1 MCFLIALQYVKHC
14 YLFEGI
20 TRHKINL
27 FTVWFRVSSYLP
39 FCWSANNPSTLCID
53 LLEIFKLLWKNFLQ
67 NINWFE
73 KKWFRLIA
81 VIKNHIKFS
90 LLPECFVLQ
99 VLVPLNVLVRSVN
112 ISFFDLGSLKFLR
125 NFRYHYFH
133 YCNCQ
138 SYRVVLMIFISK
150 TVRIKR

>member
-1 MCFLIALQYVKHC
+1 MRELQGTKLICSQYDSVSRHICLFVEVQIILQLYVLICLKFSNYYEKTSC
-14 YLFEGI
+14 K
-20 TRHKINL
+20 T
-27 FTVWFRVSSYLP
+27 S
-39 FCWSANNPSTLCID
+39 ID
-53 LLEIFKLLWKNFLQ
+53 LK
-67 NINWFE
+67 